1 MMELWRKR
9 GWNEGEQH
17 TDFRAEV
24 FKWLK
29 FLLSVVKLTDPYA
42 PSLLKK
48 FFGQKRH
55 SIVTDTEFCQSVFD
69 QVLEDTRRNFSIL
82 SIHQFCNL
90 YKLFRVW
97 PLNVSDSLFQ
107 QNKSKPGTC
116 SFLHV
121 LIIVVV
127 LHVAVRKCII
137 KVA

>member
-29 FLLSVVKLTDPYA
+29 LLLSVVKLTDPDA
-42 PSLLKK
+42 PLLFKK

-82 SIHQFCNL
+82 SIRQFCNL

-107 QNKSKPGTC
+107 HFFLKKKQIRHLLFSAYINNCCSFTC
-116 SFLHV
+116 S
-121 LIIVVV
+121 
-127 LHVAVRKCII
+127 C
-137 KVA
+137 